1 MRALLD
7 THTFLWFI
15 TGDARLSGN
24 AERVIEDGRYDVLL
38 SVASIW
44 EIAIKAGIGRL
55 PLPLPVAALLPR
67 QIMDNEISVLPIA
80 VEHALEVANLPLHH
94 RDPSDRMLVAQ
105 ALAEQ
110 VPILSADATLDRYGV
125 HRVW

>member
-15 TGDARLSGN
+15 TGDARLSL
-24 AERVIEDGRYDVLL
+24 AAQRLMEDVRYDLLL

-44 EIAIKAGIGRL
+44 EIAIQAGMGRL
-55 PLPLPVAALLPR
+55 PLPLPIRSFIPR
-67 QIMDNEISVLPIA
+67 QVAENEITVLPVA
-80 VEHALEVANLPLHH
+80 MEHALEAAYLPLHH
-94 RDPSDRMLVAQ
+94 RDPIDRMLVVR

-110 VPILSADATLDRYGV
+110 VPTLSADAALDRYGV